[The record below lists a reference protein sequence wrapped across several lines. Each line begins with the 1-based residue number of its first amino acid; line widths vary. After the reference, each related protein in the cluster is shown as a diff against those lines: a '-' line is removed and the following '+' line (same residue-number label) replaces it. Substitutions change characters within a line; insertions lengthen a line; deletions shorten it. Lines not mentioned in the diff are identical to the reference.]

1 MILKLNF
8 KMEKMV
14 HVIVVLGCRV
24 VLTGGDKG
32 KIGVLSHVY
41 GRLMESIKVYN
52 EITEKKVIICTGHNG
67 EAEIMKKFLVGNGI
81 ETNDIVCEPLAKNTI
96 ENCILSYKIINMYAE
111 KEKRLDLH
119 LVTDEYHMERSK
131 TIFSHFKSLLNYPT
145 KFLHSHSS
153 KMLDYIDNPTEIQKA
168 EIKYAYDKD
177 IYIIKICL
185 ERSLIE
191 YSNRA

>member
-1 MILKLNF
+1 MILKFNF

-14 HVIVVLGCRV
+14 HVIVILGCRV

-67 EAEIMKKFLVGNGI
+67 EAEIMKKFLVDNGI
-81 ETNDIVCEPLAKNTI
+81 ETGDIVCEPLARNTI
-96 ENCILSYKIINMYAE
+96 ENCILSYKMINMYAE

-131 TIFSHFKSLLNYPT
+131 AIFSYFKSFLNFPT
-145 KFLHSHSS
+145 KFLHCHSS
-153 KMLDYIDNPTEIQKA
+153 RMLDYIDNPTVLQKA
-168 EIKYAYDKD
+168 EIKHAYEKD
-177 IYIIKICL
+177 IYIIKNFLQKSLL
-185 ERSLIE
+185 EVKIK
-191 YSNRA
+191 